1 MEIIDRGYYFQ
12 TFHDVDGNVA
22 HVHAQYRRF
31 QTQAPIRRTQKFEMD
46 FFGRGAGME
55 LGVVAQPRRATPQ
68 AMLAARRESNRAAL
82 ASAASNVLT
91 ASATVPTISTFDTR
105 ELPAIPATLARAIT
119 PSAAA
124 PLSAA
129 APFVTARTG
138 RSTVQPDFHSPFD
151 DDWLDWGLE
160 PPVFP
165 DPGVPPG
172 GGGGG
177 GGGVFSSSVM
187 IELFMLG
194 ASEPVQSWLLEEGV
208 GPRERKVEFEII
220 GFPSPDS
227 PMLRTGWW
235 RMVVTPIGPDPVEIE
250 IAAYTRLGDVPIRT
264 TPFTVR
270 LANHLFRVGL
280 EALVPQAE
288 VDGARARVAIGA
300 EIAEMV
306 GRDPLIVSKD
316 ISPVSSRAKLRSL
329 SVTTV
334 SGAELHDIAKEHW
347 RERVAR
353 VPLPD
358 MNAQNIDQ
366 FVATFFKSE
375 LARLAQVQPDYVC
388 IRIQAAFTN
397 ASVSVWGFDVASL
410 RGELGELIIA
420 FDRNLTRLLPFC
432 FLDVKFSKLVGVLL
446 SIARI
451 FTEVQADVNTI
462 IENLLLDFETQRDV
476 LKYMRAFLERAAG
489 LNSHVHEVRLQNAA
503 WQIRH
508 SDDPA
513 IPDPSDPTRPPVH
526 GPIDGGVIAMLARG
540 GAFGDAPPLT
550 TVTPSP
556 ADPTSPAPAP
566 APAAAAAALPAGFL
580 PPSEQLAR
588 LDQHTSIVVVM
599 MENRSYDHMLGDL
612 MNARPRPES
621 GYDGAPAGIQN
632 AGVAGFLRGVPTVHT
647 RDLRL
652 GTAIPVSPR
661 HNFRPTLFQIGD
673 GTEAGRGTGDMQGF
687 ARDLYNRS
695 DSPQLAMTIYG
706 EEELPVHYKLADEF
720 CVCDR
725 WFAAHPGPTWPNRFA
740 TIMGRI
746 PELDNFESDDPQ
758 IGYLKHRTIF
768 DVLTGAGI
776 DWRVFESDLSLVRM
790 FDRYRLDDRHVVPLD
805 DKNDGLEATLRK
817 PGPLPRVMF
826 VEPNFADIPPLKTA
840 DDDHPPADL
849 KNGQAFLSRVCDLLW
864 DTGRFG
870 DVLLVITYDEHG
882 GFYDHVP
889 PPGTPKGE
897 PITFAPLIDGGPT
910 HLGVRVPTFVVS
922 PLVSAHKID
931 RTIFDHT
938 SILKTILVHNR
949 GRLAESTLT
958 SFGQRV
964 NEANDLSAVL
974 DLTTKRPRP
983 VPFVRRR
990 PGRTPPRFGDLVDFA
1005 SVLELSSTLA
1015 PAITT
1020 ATPLTPTTATTAP
1033 ATDSSTESTPRVTL
1047 VTERTVP
1054 PQSGPPEPDDYHAA
1068 LAGMLKPRRP
1078 R

>member
-1 MEIIDRGYYFQ
+1 MEVIDRGYYFQ
-12 TFHDVDGNVA
+12 TFHDTDGNVA

-46 FFGRGAGME
+46 FFGRGAGIE

-68 AMLAARRESNRAAL
+68 AMIAARRESNRAAL
-82 ASAASNVLT
+82 AASAASNVLT
-91 ASATVPTISTFDTR
+91 AAATVPTTAPFR
-105 ELPAIPATLARAIT
+105 IPASLARPISLPT
-119 PSAAA
+119 AA
-124 PLSAA
+124 PLSTA
-129 APFVTARTG
+129 APIVTARTG
-138 RSTVQPDFHSPFD
+138 RSTVQPDFDSPFD

-177 GGGVFSSSVM
+177 GGGFFSSSVL
-187 IELFMLG
+187 IELFILG

-250 IAAYTRLGDVPIRT
+250 IAAYARLGDVPIRT

-280 EALVPQAE
+280 EALVPQAV
-288 VDGARARVAIGA
+288 VDGSRARVAIGS
-300 EIAEMV
+300 EIAELV

-316 ISPVSSRAKLRSL
+316 ISPVNSRAKLRSL
-329 SVTTV
+329 SITTV
-334 SGAELHDIAKEHW
+334 SGAELHEIAKEHW

-353 VPLPD
+353 VPLPG

-366 FVATFFKSE
+366 FVATLFKSE

-432 FLDVKFSKLVGVLL
+432 FLDVQFSKLAGFVL
-446 SIARI
+446 SIVRI
-451 FTEVQADVNTI
+451 FTEVQADVNKI

-513 IPDPSDPTRPPVH
+513 IPNPNEPTRPPVH

-540 GAFGDAPPLT
+540 GVFGDLPPLT
-550 TVTPSP
+550 TVTPAP
-556 ADPTSPAPAP
+556 ADSP

-580 PPSEQLAR
+580 PPPEQLAR

-612 MNARPRPES
+612 MNARPRPQD

-632 AGVAGFLRGVPTVHT
+632 AGVAGFLRGVPTVRT
-647 RDLRL
+647 RDIRID
-652 GTAIPVSPR
+652 TAIPVSPR
-661 HNFRPTLFQIGD
+661 HNFNPTLFQIGD
-673 GTEAGRGTGDMQGF
+673 GTDAGRGTGDMQGF

-695 DSPQLAMTIYG
+695 DSPQLALTVYG

-746 PELDNFESDDPQ
+746 PELDNFANEDPQ

-768 DVLTGAGI
+768 DALSSAGI

-790 FDRYRLDDRHVVPLD
+790 FDRYRLDDRHVVPID
-805 DKNDGLEATLRK
+805 DDNDGLEKTLRK

-826 VEPNFADIPPLKTA
+826 IEPNFADIPPFKTA

-849 KNGQAFLSRVCDLLW
+849 KNGQAFISRVCDLLW

-897 PITFAPLIDGGPT
+897 PITFAPLIEGGPT
-910 HLGVRVPTFVVS
+910 HLGVRVPGFVIS
-922 PLVSAHKID
+922 PLVSSHKID

-949 GRLAESTLT
+949 GRLAQSTLT

-964 NEANDLSAVL
+964 NEANDFSAVL
-974 DLTTKRPRP
+974 DLSTKRPKP

-990 PGRTPPRFGDLVDFA
+990 PGRTPPRFGHLVDFA
-1005 SVLELSSTLA
+1005 SVLELSSTL
-1015 PAITT
+1015 
-1020 ATPLTPTTATTAP
+1020 TPATTTTTP
-1033 ATDSSTESTPRVTL
+1033 PIVATDPSAESTPRVTV

-1054 PQSGPPEPDDYHAA
+1054 PPTGPAEPRDYHAA